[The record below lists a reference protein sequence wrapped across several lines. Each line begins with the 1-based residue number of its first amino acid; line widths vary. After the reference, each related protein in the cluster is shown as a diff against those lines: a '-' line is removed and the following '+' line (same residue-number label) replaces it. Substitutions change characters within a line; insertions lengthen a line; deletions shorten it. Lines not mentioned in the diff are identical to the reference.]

1 MTARPGSVGAT
12 RECPHCRETILASAA
27 VCPACRHHVRFDEA
41 ANTAL
46 APESVSALRVDGS
59 IRHPEASEA
68 SEYTVVLTIQDE
80 RGEELVRK
88 LIGVGALMSGEQR
101 SFTLSVEVTAATHAG
116 LAQRRRL
123 VRH

>member
-41 ANTAL
+41 ANVAL
-46 APESVSALRVDGS
+46 PADSVSALRVEGSIQHPDGS
-59 IRHPEASEA
+59 AP
-68 SEYTVVLTIQDE
+68 SEYTVVLSIQDE

-88 LIGVGALMSGEQR
+88 LIGVGALAAGEQR

-116 LAQRRRL
+116 MMQRRKL